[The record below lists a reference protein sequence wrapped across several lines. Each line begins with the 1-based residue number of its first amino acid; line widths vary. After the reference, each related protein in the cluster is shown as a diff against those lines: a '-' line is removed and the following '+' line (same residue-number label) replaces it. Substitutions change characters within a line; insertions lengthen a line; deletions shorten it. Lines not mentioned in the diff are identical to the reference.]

1 MTQLLNRKTAP
12 QPYRG
17 KMIHVNSQ
25 RPFIEIDGVQHVMGR
40 KLACFAEMLLQA
52 NGQAVAF
59 ERIMAR
65 LNTTK
70 GTVQV
75 YAHGLRRIFE
85 PHGFALV
92 SEFGL
97 GYRLERTKSSQFPI
111 AAPSLLKVA
120 NTAQ

>member
-1 MTQLLNRKTAP
+1 
-12 QPYRG
+12 
-17 KMIHVNSQ
+17 MIQVNSQ
-25 RPFIEIDGVQHVMGR
+25 RPFVEINGVQHAMGR

-52 NGQAVAF
+52 NGHAVPF

-85 PHGFALV
+85 PHGLMLV

-97 GYRLERTKSSQFPI
+97 GYRLERLKSPEPAVRKPVPFT
-111 AAPSLLKVA
+111 VV
-120 NTAQ
+120 NGGRH

>member
-1 MTQLLNRKTAP
+1 
-12 QPYRG
+12 
-17 KMIHVNSQ
+17 MIHVNSQ

-97 GYRLERTKSSQFPI
+97 GYRLERMKSPQFAL
-111 AAPSLLKVA
+111 AAPVLFKVA
-120 NTAQ
+120 NTARQ